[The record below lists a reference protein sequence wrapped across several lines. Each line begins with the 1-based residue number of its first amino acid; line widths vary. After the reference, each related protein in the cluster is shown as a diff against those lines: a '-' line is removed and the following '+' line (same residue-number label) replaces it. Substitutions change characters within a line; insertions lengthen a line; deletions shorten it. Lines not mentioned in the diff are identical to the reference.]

1 MCFFRHDKASICKEF
16 TKEFIDN
23 TLREVCE
30 KEKKLLQM
38 RQFFASLEAMH
49 WLEKTFLF

>member
-1 MCFFRHDKASICKEF
+1 MVLDVVKSRFPD